1 MAATGL
7 LHETPSHASDLV
19 AFGVGM
25 IRAAACVRD
34 PSTGQPLRIR
44 VGINSGPVCSGIV
57 GSCRA
62 RYCLFGEAHTA
73 AVLRCSCGFLGFPR
87 ELGKTFEYL
96 KLC

>member
-19 AFGVGM
+19 AFGVVM

-34 PSTGQPLRIR
+34 PNTGQPLRIR

-62 RYCLFGEAHTA
+62 RYCLFGKSLGTA
-73 AVLRCSCGFLGFPR
+73 AGHNWIAGTGGYGL
-87 ELGKTFEYL
+87 
-96 KLC
+96 

>member
-1 MAATGL
+1 M
-7 LHETPSHASDLV
+7 HETPSHASDLV

-34 PSTGQPLRIR
+34 PNTGQPLRIR

-62 RYCLFGEAHTA
+62 RYCLFGKPFVSEAR
-73 AVLRCSCGFLGFPR
+73 LRVVGRTGVS
-87 ELGKTFEYL
+87 
-96 KLC
+96 